1 MITTLK
7 PDFEK
12 KRRSNFLKSDL
23 NKYLVYKNEI
33 REYPNRIWFK
43 GSRYR

>member
-1 MITTLK
+1 MITILK
-7 PDFEK
+7 QDFDK
-12 KRRSNFLKSDL
+12 KSSNFLKSDL
-23 NKYLVYKNEI
+23 NKYFVDKYQA

>member
-1 MITTLK
+1 MITILK
-7 PDFEK
+7 QDFDK
-12 KRRSNFLKSDL
+12 KKRSNFLKSDL
-23 NKYLVYKNEI
+23 NKYLVDNNKI

>member
-1 MITTLK
+1 MITILK
-7 PDFEK
+7 QDFEK
-12 KRRSNFLKSDL
+12 KKRSNFLKSDL
-23 NKYLVYKNEI
+23 NKYLVEKNEN

>member
-1 MITTLK
+1 MITSLK
-7 PDFEK
+7 QDFEK
-12 KRRSNFLKSDL
+12 KRGSNFLKSDL
-23 NKYLVYKNEI
+23 NKYLVDKNYI

>member
-7 PDFEK
+7 QDFDKK
-12 KRRSNFLKSDL
+12 KRSNLLESDL
-23 NKYLVYKNEI
+23 NKYLVDKNQI
-33 REYPNRIWFK
+33 KEYPSRIWFK

>member
-7 PDFEK
+7 QDFEK

-23 NKYLVYKNEI
+23 NKYLVDNNQN
-33 REYPNRIWFK
+33 REYQNRIWFK
-43 GSRYR
+43 GSRNR

>member
-7 PDFEK
+7 QDLDK
-12 KRRSNFLKSDL
+12 KKKSNFLKSDH
-23 NKYLVYKNEI
+23 NIYLADKNQI
-33 REYPNRIWFK
+33 RVYPNRIWFK

>member
-1 MITTLK
+1 MVTILK
-7 PDFEK
+7 QDFSEK
-12 KRRSNFLKSDL
+12 KSSNFLKSDL

-33 REYPNRIWFK
+33 KEYPNRIWFK

>member
-1 MITTLK
+1 MITILK
-7 PDFEK
+7 QDFGK
-12 KRRSNFLKSDL
+12 KRRSKFLKSDL
-23 NKYLVYKNEI
+23 NKYLVDKNEI

>member
-7 PDFEK
+7 QDFEK

-23 NKYLVYKNEI
+23 NKYLVDKNEI

-43 GSRYR
+43 GCRYR

>member
-1 MITTLK
+1 MVTILK
-7 PDFEK
+7 QDLEK

-23 NKYLVYKNEI
+23 NKYLVDRNEI

>member
-1 MITTLK
+1 MIATLK
-7 PDFEK
+7 QNFEK
-12 KRRSNFLKSDL
+12 ERRSNFLKSDL
-23 NKYLVYKNEI
+23 NKYLVDKNQT